1 MATLSYKHYAD
12 IYADAVADAARTL
25 ARQMDR
31 LSDLNRLTGT
41 QRNDVLHGTA
51 QDDGILGLAYRDLD
65 PARDL
70 TALLRQQGVDPAL
83 TWPWPFPTGHALDLS
98 RLNDVLA
105 AQVVGMA
112 GVLVRT
118 GKFRQATLDRWATD
132 EFAMQPNHVIDSVAD
147 LPALL
152 DL

>member
-51 QDDGILGLAYRDLD
+51 QDDGILGLAGNDKLY
-65 PARDL
+65 
-70 TALLRQQGVDPAL
+70 
-83 TWPWPFPTGHALDLS
+83 LS
-98 RLNDVLA
+98 LI
-105 AQVVGMA
+105 
-112 GVLVRT
+112 
-118 GKFRQATLDRWATD
+118 
-132 EFAMQPNHVIDSVAD
+132 HI
-147 LPALL
+147 
-152 DL
+152 